1 MKTASE
7 VVREW
12 AAAFHRHDA
21 KGAAALYHED
31 ATNHQL
37 AAGEP
42 AVGRAAILA
51 TFENFFRAFPD
62 SYTRV
67 ENVFAEGEWALLEWS
82 GGGTWRGDYGGAQAN
97 GKSFTLRG
105 CGVFHVVN
113 GKIQQQR
120 GYWDKATWF
129 RQLGIPIV

>member
-1 MKTASE
+1 MRTASE

-21 KGAAALYHED
+21 RAAAALYHED

-51 TFENFFRAFPD
+51 NFEDFFRAFPD
-62 SYTRV
+62 SYTRID
-67 ENVFAEGEWALLEWS
+67 NVFGEGEWAVLEWS
-82 GGGTWRGDYGGAQAN
+82 GGGTWNGEYSGAQPN
-97 GKSFTLRG
+97 GRPFVLRG
-105 CGVFHVVN
+105 CGVFHVVD
-113 GKIQQQR
+113 GLIKLQH

-129 RQLGIPIV
+129 RQLGIPVL

>member
-21 KGAAALYHED
+21 EAAAALYHED

-42 AVGRAAILA
+42 AVGRTAILA

-62 SYTRV
+62 SYTQV
-67 ENVFAEGEWALLEWS
+67 ENVFAEGEWAVLEWS
-82 GGGTWRGDYGGAQAN
+82 GGGTWRGDYGGAQPN
-97 GKSFTLRG
+97 GRAFALRG
-105 CGVFHVVN
+105 CGVFQVVD
-113 GKIQQQR
+113 GLIRLQR